1 MTSFPEPF
9 YRWRPHPW
17 HGLETGP
24 QPPEVVTAFIEIS
37 PRDVVKYEVDKRTG
51 YIKLDR
57 LQRGSSSPPTLYG
70 LIPRTY
76 CAERVAAFS
85 PEVDVADGDPLDI
98 CVISERPIDRA
109 EILITTRVLGGL
121 RMIDGGEADDTII
134 AVVHQDPVWAG
145 VDDLDDVPPSTVERL
160 THYFLTYKAR
170 PGMPQAVAVPE
181 VYGRAHACAVIEAS
195 IADYQETFG
204 E

>member
-1 MTSFPEPF
+1 MASFPKPF
-9 YRWRPHPW
+9 FRWRPHPW

-24 QPPEVVTAFIEIS
+24 QPPEIVTAFIEIS
-37 PRDVVKYEVDKRTG
+37 PRDVVKYEVDKQTG

-76 CAERVAAFS
+76 CAENVAALS

-121 RMIDGGEADDTII
+121 RMIDGGEADDKII
-134 AVVHQDPVWAG
+134 AVVNQDPVWDG
-145 VDDLDDVPPSTVERL
+145 VDELSEVPPSVVERL

-170 PGMPQAVAVPE
+170 PGRPQTVTVPE

-195 IADYQETFG
+195 IADYQEAFG
-204 E
+204 G